1 MTRDTGNCL
10 RLILKKI
17 FQLLVV
23 TWVVTNETNRH
34 VRVSVLT
41 VGRAGFHVC
50 YLTKVPNVVNRSF
63 SNPIVFI
70 IVLAQFQG

>member
-1 MTRDTGNCL
+1 MSL
-10 RLILKKI
+10 LSRLILKKI

-23 TWVVTNETNRH
+23 TNETNRY

-41 VGRAGFHVC
+41 VRRAGLHVY
-50 YLTKVPNVVNRSF
+50 YLTEEPNVVNRSF
-63 SNPIVFI
+63 SKPIVFI

>member
-1 MTRDTGNCL
+1 MSL
-10 RLILKKI
+10 LSRLILKKI

-23 TWVVTNETNRH
+23 TNETDRY

-41 VGRAGFHVC
+41 VRRAGLHVY
-50 YLTKVPNVVNRSF
+50 YLTEVPNVVNRSF
-63 SNPIVFI
+63 SKPIVFI

>member
-1 MTRDTGNCL
+1 MSL
-10 RLILKKI
+10 LSRLILKKI

-23 TWVVTNETNRH
+23 TNETDRY

-41 VGRAGFHVC
+41 VRRAGLHVY
-50 YLTKVPNVVNRSF
+50 YLTEVPNVVNRSF